1 MHTHIKPL
9 ECDIESWD
17 IYIGVGRAA
26 HVVPLR
32 YSIAGSNKSFFK
44 IGGFFSFVYCA
55 PYPPGWPAD
64 GRYKLVNYETGALV
78 AAVTMSRN
86 TTPEE
91 QERLGIPLF
100 EFSSAQMETRGAQT
114 AIIDYLKSGW
124 DAQDGAFISDFDSTA
139 GKKVQTEVIRLMK
152 DNAAMAGVEEEEC
165 RFACY
170 NCSSHNH
177 KVQ

>member
-1 MHTHIKPL
+1 M
-9 ECDIESWD
+9 C
-17 IYIGVGRAA
+17 
-26 HVVPLR
+26 
-32 YSIAGSNKSFFK
+32 
-44 IGGFFSFVYCA
+44 
-55 PYPPGWPAD
+55 
-64 GRYKLVNYETGALV
+64 ETGALV
-78 AAVTMSRN
+78 VAVTMSRN

-91 QERLGIPLF
+91 QERLGMPLF

-124 DAQDGAFISDFDSTA
+124 DAQDGAFKSDFDSTA

-177 KVQ
+177 KVWIEKNSFCFVVLTPGPPPSRPLKREHALP

>member
-1 MHTHIKPL
+1 MP
-9 ECDIESWD
+9 
-17 IYIGVGRAA
+17 
-26 HVVPLR
+26 
-32 YSIAGSNKSFFK
+32 
-44 IGGFFSFVYCA
+44 
-55 PYPPGWPAD
+55 PPGWPAD

-139 GKKVQTEVIRLMK
+139 GKKVQTEVTRLMK
-152 DNAAMAGVEEEEC
+152 ENAAMAGAEEEEC